1 MNAMTAAPRRAASGP
16 RGNGLDPNTPT
27 PLERR
32 HIPRL
37 LKVYGILCLIDGI
50 ITLPL
55 IVLLI
60 ALVAIVLVRSPESL
74 SVAADPTLTVIVTC
88 FSVVLSLV
96 ASVLLIRFG
105 RSLLKN
111 QRRNAA
117 LWSEA
122 LIAITLAQAIAN
134 IMLDGIGP
142 NLIQPAIQMVI
153 LIVISVT
160 VDPTLR
166 QERDLQARLRSM
178 QEREAAEEGMLGR
191 DETGEGYIKL
201 NFFNLFWVFVVCS
214 IIGLVL
220 EVIWHMVVVDPGV
233 YQDRAGLLFGPFSPI
248 YGVGAVLM
256 TVALNRF
263 YRKNPLIIF
272 MVSAVI
278 GGVFEVAVSWF
289 MQTSFG
295 AVAWDYSGAT
305 LFGLVPDPIAAIAH
319 GRTCTMF
326 AGIWGFLGLIWIKLL
341 LPRLLGLIN
350 LIPWKARYSFTSLC
364 AVLMLVNCIMTL
376 QALDCWFERESNIA
390 PSSPVEE
397 FYAVHFDNSF
407 MANRFQS
414 MTIHPETTSRVNS
427 GSATETALG
436 GEATS

>member
-1 MNAMTAAPRRAASGP
+1 MNAMTAAPRRTATEP

-272 MVSAVI
+272 VVSAVI

-341 LPRLLGLIN
+341 LPRLLSLIN

>member
-1 MNAMTAAPRRAASGP
+1 MSTTEPAHAASAGAHP
-16 RGNGLDPNTPT
+16 SSNRPA
-27 PLERR
+27 RR
-32 HIPRL
+32 RPAHEQRIPRL
-37 LKVYGILCLIDGI
+37 LKVYGILCLADGI
-50 ITLPL
+50 IALPL
-55 IVLLI
+55 IVMLI
-60 ALVAIVLVRSPESL
+60 AAVAIVLLRSPQDL
-74 SVAADPTLTVIVTC
+74 SVAADPTLTVVVTC
-88 FSVVLSLV
+88 ISVVLSLV

-111 QRRNAA
+111 DRRNAA
-117 LWSEA
+117 LRSEV
-122 LIAITLAQAIAN
+122 LIVITLAQAIVN

-142 NLIQPAIQMVI
+142 NLILPSVQLAILV
-153 LIVISVT
+153 VISVT

-214 IIGLVL
+214 VIGLVL

-248 YGVGAVLM
+248 YGVGAGLM

-263 YRKNPLIIF
+263 YRKSPVIIF
-272 MVSAVI
+272 FVSAVI
-278 GGVFEVAVSWF
+278 GGTFEVAVSWF
-289 MQTSFG
+289 MQTAFG
-295 AVAWDYSGAT
+295 AVAWDYTGST
-305 LFGLVPDPIAAIAH
+305 LLGLVPDPIAIIAQ
-319 GRTCTMF
+319 GRTSTMF
-326 AGIWGFLGLIWIKLL
+326 AGIWGCLGLVWIKLL
-341 LPRLLGLIN
+341 LPRLLSLIN
-350 LIPWKARYSFTSLC
+350 IIPWRARYSLTSIC
-364 AVLMLVNCIMTL
+364 AVLMLANCIMTL

-397 FYAVHFDNSF
+397 FYAEHFDNAF

-414 MTIHPETTSRVNS
+414 MTIHPETTSRVDS
-427 GSATETALG
+427 GSA
-436 GEATS
+436 GEVASGAMAPSA

>member
-1 MNAMTAAPRRAASGP
+1 MNVMTTAPRRAATEL
-16 RGNGLDPNTPT
+16 RGNGLDPNNPT
-27 PLERR
+27 PQEQR

-55 IVLLI
+55 IVMLI

-74 SVAADPTLTVIVTC
+74 SVAADPTLTVVVTC

-122 LIAITLAQAIAN
+122 LIVITLAQAVVN

-214 IIGLVL
+214 VIGLVL

-272 MVSAVI
+272 VVSAVI

-407 MANRFQS
+407 MTNRFQS

-436 GEATS
+436 GGATS

>member
-1 MNAMTAAPRRAASGP
+1 MNAMTAAPRRAATEP
-16 RGNGLDPNTPT
+16 RGNGLDPKTPT
-27 PLERR
+27 PQEQR

-55 IVLLI
+55 IVVLI

-74 SVAADPTLTVIVTC
+74 SVAADPTLTVVVTC

-122 LIAITLAQAIAN
+122 LIVITLAQAIVN

-214 IIGLVL
+214 VIGLVL

-272 MVSAVI
+272 VVSAVI

-350 LIPWKARYSFTSLC
+350 LIPWKVRYSFTSLC
-364 AVLMLVNCIMTL
+364 AVLMLVNCVMTL

-397 FYAVHFDNSF
+397 FYAAHFDNSF

-414 MTIHPETTSRVNS
+414 MTIHPENTSRVNS
-427 GSATETALG
+427 GSATETAVG
-436 GEATS
+436 GGATS